1 MPSVLVIAGGDIS
14 NKLPHLRAGF
24 ACPALIPLNTRPLA
38 SYVIEFY
45 REGHDIHLFVDEA
58 FLEEVRRELPPL
70 RHGYTLHGVIRG
82 LGVVDTLQQ
91 ALTAVKDEEDVIVNL
106 VTTIPVEI
114 PGPDEVQGGRLPAH
128 STSDWS
134 AISRGSEGLDFHA
147 KGTDRPDQA
156 LAFTGVFRLPGIVLA
171 SAVSSAARRQDLLS
185 VVEAAAVLA
194 PLVLKE
200 VEWIDCGHET
210 NYYKS
215 RASLI
220 NSRSFNR
227 LRVDARRGTIVK
239 SSSDKEKLAREV
251 NYLETLPPGLRIL
264 FPRLVS
270 VSGSECNIE
279 SYEMEYY
286 GYPNLAEYLIYWNL
300 SKESWWR
307 CFDGLHTTLG
317 LFREHPTS
325 IGPSS
330 FRDFHWSK
338 TVNRIDSYLAGIND
352 PVLRHS
358 LSTSTLNLGGV
369 VVPPLPDLLAGAE
382 EVISKAYRE
391 TEFGAVHGDFC
402 FNNILFDV
410 ASGIVRLIDPRGS
423 FGPTLTGT
431 TGDWRYD
438 LAKLSHSSIGH
449 YDYIVN
455 GLFEVVRE
463 GPDRFRLDLGLRGNA
478 SWLEEM
484 TRWLIAE
491 QGADPREISVMT
503 ALLFLSMCPLHA
515 DDSQRQLA
523 FFLQG
528 LQLLNH
534 ALH

>member
-45 REGHDIHLFVDEA
+45 RDGHDIHLFVDEA
-58 FLEEVRRELPPL
+58 FLEEVRRELPPG
-70 RHGYTLHGVIRG
+70 RHGYTLHGVFRG

-91 ALTAVKDEEDVIVNL
+91 ALTVVKDEEDVIVNL

-114 PGPDEVQGGRLPAH
+114 PGPEEVQGGCLPAH

-134 AISRGSEGLDFHA
+134 AISRGPKGLDFHA
-147 KGTDRPDQA
+147 KGTDRPDDA
-156 LAFTGVFRLPGIVLA
+156 LAFTGVFRLPGTVLVSA
-171 SAVSSAARRQDLLS
+171 ASSAVRRQDLLS
-185 VVEAAAVLA
+185 VVESAALLT
-194 PLVLKE
+194 PLSLKE

-227 LRVDARRGTIVK
+227 LRVDSRRGTIVK

-251 NYLETLPPGLRIL
+251 SYLETLPPGLRIL

-270 VSGSECNIE
+270 VSGSEGRVD

-300 SKESWWR
+300 SRESWWR
-307 CFDGLHTTLG
+307 CFDGLHTTLS
-317 LFREHPTS
+317 LFREHPAS

-330 FRDFHWSK
+330 YRDFHWNK
-338 TVNRIDSYLAGIND
+338 TVARIESYLTSIPDAS
-352 PVLRHS
+352 LRDT
-358 LSTSTLNLGGV
+358 LSNSGLNIGGLAI
-369 VVPPLPDLLAGAE
+369 PPLSKLLAAAE
-382 EVISKAYRE
+382 QVITQAYRE
-391 TEFGAVHGDFC
+391 QEFGTVHGDYC

-423 FGPTLTGT
+423 FGPSLTGT
-431 TGDWRYD
+431 FGDWRYD

-449 YDYIVN
+449 YDYMVN

-463 GPDRFRLDLGLRGNA
+463 APASFRLDLGLRPNA
-478 SWLEEM
+478 PWLQEM
-484 TRWLIAE
+484 TRWLVSE

-523 FFLQG
+523 FFLRG
-528 LQLLNH
+528 LELLTQ
-534 ALH
+534 ALD